1 MKYHITRH
9 EREQFELMFRNQLGY
24 DFLPHHDYGLR
35 EFENE
40 LGDSELY
47 VIDNNNKYGIAYFY
61 DYLDFLVGEIEYLG
75 GE

>member
-24 DFLPHHDYGLR
+24 DFLQHHNYGLR

-61 DYLDFLVGEIEYLG
+61 DYLDFLVCVLG